1 MKIIK
6 TTLKIIVVLVIILV
20 VVVAIF
26 MSTKA
31 KENVQ
36 ADAKIEQ
43 EIDYLDT
50 KLIDIINNLNN
61 IKLQDYKITVAK
73 VQEEADTSKA
83 GEKEEK
89 SGESEKDETDTSK
102 EEKDVT
108 KVEKEVIV
116 TSGGEIPW
124 QIIKDEVEVLFSTW
138 SSIVLDLYELG
149 VPSETIVEFSNTL
162 DKVIISVKEQNKEQT
177 AIYLAK
183 AYSFLPEFIKNS
195 QIDQTKKKIIET
207 KSHVII
213 SYAYVQTQ
221 NWDKVQGE
229 VINAEKKYAEI
240 LNDVS
245 KKQDSRKYN
254 INKGS
259 ILIQELKNSL
269 STKEAEIYYVKY
281 KNLLEE
287 LNTF

>member
-6 TTLKIIVVLVIILV
+6 TILKMLVVLAIILIIVVAIL
-20 VVVAIF
+20 
-26 MSTKA
+26 MNTKA
-31 KENVQ
+31 KESNQ
-36 ADAKIEQ
+36 IDTKIEQ

-50 KLIDIINNLNN
+50 KLIEIINSLNN

-89 SGESEKDETDTSK
+89 SGESQKDETDTSK
-102 EEKDVT
+102 EEKEVT
-108 KVEKEVIV
+108 KVEKEVVV
-116 TSGGEIPW
+116 TSGGEIQW
-124 QIIKDEVEVLFSTW
+124 QTIKDEVEVLFSTW
-138 SSIVLDLYELG
+138 SSIVLDLYDIG
-149 VPSETIVEFSNTL
+149 VQSETIVEFSSTL
-162 DKVIISVKEQNKEQT
+162 DKVILSVKEKNKEQS
-177 AIYLAK
+177 AVYLAK

-195 QIDQTKKKIIET
+195 QIDETKKKIIET
-207 KSHVII
+207 KNHIII

-221 NWDKVQGE
+221 NWEKVQGE
-229 VINAEKKYAEI
+229 VINAEKKYSEI
-240 LNDVS
+240 LNNVS
-245 KKQDSRKYN
+245 KKEDSRKYN
-254 INKGS
+254 INKGY

-269 STKEAEIYYVKY
+269 PVKEAEIYYVKY